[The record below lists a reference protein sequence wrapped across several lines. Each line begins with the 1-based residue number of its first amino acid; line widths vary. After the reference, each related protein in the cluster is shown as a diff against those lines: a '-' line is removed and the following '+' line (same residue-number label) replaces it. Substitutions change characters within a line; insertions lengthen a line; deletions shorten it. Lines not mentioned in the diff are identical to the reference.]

1 MSRLMSM
8 LVAFSFKIK
17 ITQCYHYFK
26 QNSYEQT
33 YHSGRTDMYVIFTEG
48 KKLLTDQLVF
58 S

>member
-8 LVAFSFKIK
+8 LVTFSFKIK

-33 YHSGRTDMYVIFTEG
+33 YHSGRIDMYVIFKEE
-48 KKLLTDQLVF
+48 KKLGTDKLVC

>member
-8 LVAFSFKIK
+8 LVTFSFKIK

-48 KKLLTDQLVF
+48 KKLGTMMQR
-58 S
+58 